1 VRVVPRFER
10 PDRAGGSD
18 GDLVARDERAHE
30 RVTVAVAD
38 LGVGQQRGQHVDR
51 RVAGGEPMP
60 LVEFEDGARRAV
72 AERRQRRDR
81 LAAVGA
87 EHRRPA
93 GDAVG
98 PAPRERDDRV
108 VGRPRDDCAERV
120 GDCESRPVAD
130 PVGNRFRLKLRGERR
145 PDRVRGSG
153 GIVVQQVGAR
163 TEQFDKARRPR
174 DDALRAV
181 QHYRDEDDPVDGVV
195 QPGDGEG
202 LADELA
208 DRDDDERPHDRA
220 ENGADPADD
229 RRQENLD
236 VDEQIEHRRRTDRVE
251 VHRPERP
258 GPRRE
263 EGAHGDR
270 QQLVPVGRDPDGGR
284 SLLPLADREQVV
296 AELRPVDRERDD
308 GDDRQE
314 PENEV
319 VVRQVA
325 GELERGQP
333 RPVGVLARASGLKNP
348 LAPPSCGT
356 FVNTYRNSSANAN
369 VASAK

>member
-145 PDRVRGSG
+145 QIAFGLRRH
-153 GIVVQQVGAR
+153 
-163 TEQFDKARRPR
+163 RRPTGR
-174 DDALRAV
+174 CAHGAV
-181 QHYRDEDDPVDGVV
+181 
-195 QPGDGEG
+195 
-202 LADELA
+202 
-208 DRDDDERPHDRA
+208 
-220 ENGADPADD
+220 
-229 RRQENLD
+229 RQSETAT
-236 VDEQIEHRRRTDRVE
+236 RRR
-251 VHRPERP
+251 P
-258 GPRRE
+258 
-263 EGAHGDR
+263 
-270 QQLVPVGRDPDGGR
+270 
-284 SLLPLADREQVV
+284 
-296 AELRPVDRERDD
+296 
-308 GDDRQE
+308 
-314 PENEV
+314 
-319 VVRQVA
+319 
-325 GELERGQP
+325 
-333 RPVGVLARASGLKNP
+333 SGCTTL
-348 LAPPSCGT
+348 S
-356 FVNTYRNSSANAN
+356 R
-369 VASAK
+369 